1 MSARGVAILGS
12 TGSIGCNTFRVLEAL
27 GLEKFRVV
35 ALGAG
40 RNVPKL
46 IEQIAGH
53 QPELVSVETA
63 GVREELENE
72 LRQRHLPL
80 PKIEIGEAG
89 LVAVATHPQADCVV
103 SATVGAVGFV
113 PTLRALEAGKR
124 VALANKE
131 TLVMAGELMTGAA
144 EKSGAELL
152 PVDSEHNALHQCLRG
167 EKVSEVRRIILTASG
182 GPFRTRDK
190 AAIQAATVAEA
201 LQHPTWNMGAKITID
216 SATLMNKGLEVI
228 EARWLFGFSADEISI
243 LVHPESIVH
252 SMIEMVDGSVI
263 AQMGV
268 TDMRHA
274 IQYALTYPERHDSEL
289 PPLNLARL
297 SSLHFEEP
305 DLERFP
311 CISLAYRALRTG
323 GTLPAALNAAN
334 EEAVQAFIDERI
346 SFPDI
351 AEVIKRVMDA
361 HRASDVKDLQ
371 AVVDADL
378 SARAAAQL
386 AIAEVAQVVNLRRA
400 QREKYSSAS

>member
-27 GLEKFRVV
+27 GSEKFRVV
-35 ALGAG
+35 ALAAG
-40 RNVPKL
+40 RNVARL
-46 IEQIAGH
+46 SEQIARH
-53 QPELVSVETA
+53 QPDLVSVEN
-63 GVREELENE
+63 EEVSEQLKAE
-72 LRQRHLPL
+72 LLKRRLPL
-80 PKIEIGEAG
+80 PQIATGLEG
-89 LVAVATHPQADCVV
+89 LVGVATHPQADCLV

-131 TLVMAGELMTGAA
+131 TLVMAGELMTRAA
-144 EKSGAELL
+144 ERSGAELL

-167 EKVSEVRRIILTASG
+167 ENVAEVRRIILTASG

-190 AAIQAATVAEA
+190 AAIQSATVAEA
-201 LQHPTWNMGAKITID
+201 LNHPTWSMGAKITID

-228 EARWLFGFSADEISI
+228 EAHWLFGFGADEINI
-243 LVHPESIVH
+243 VVHPESIVH

-274 IQYALTYPERHDSEL
+274 IQYALTYPERYDSEL
-289 PPLNLARL
+289 PPLDLARL
-297 SSLHFEEP
+297 SSLHFEAP

-323 GTLPAALNAAN
+323 GTLPAAMNAAN
-334 EEAVQAFIDERI
+334 EEAVEAFIGERI
-346 SFPDI
+346 SFADI
-351 AEVIKRVMDA
+351 PQVIKGVMDE
-361 HRASDVKDLQ
+361 HRTADIKDLET
-371 AVVDADL
+371 VVEADR

-386 AIAEVAQVVNLRRA
+386 AITQITRESRFTGVA
-400 QREKYSSAS
+400 